1 MQTRI
6 YRPTPHN
13 LRMLAQ
19 RLQADEIVGVPAET
33 VYGLAGNGLSATACA
48 RIFEAKRRPAHD
60 PLILHLHD
68 RSQAHA
74 LCHWN
79 EAAERL
85 ADRFWPGPLT
95 LILPKKPIVPDL
107 ATSGLPSVAL
117 RAPAH
122 PVFRRLLQQVELPLA
137 APSANPFG
145 YISPTSANHVKTSL
159 DGRVRYIL
167 DGGDCAF
174 GIESTVLD
182 IRDPQQP
189 RILRPGVVTAAM
201 IADCLGNDPVNV
213 SATETNHA
221 LAPGLQ
227 DKHYSPMTPLSLFET
242 AVPPADEKPDAV
254 VFFHHSTPDSSQHQ
268 FSLTSSGDGK
278 EAAHRL
284 FRLLRQLDE
293 QGYRRIHLQVPPTG
307 TRFREALLD
316 RLSRAAK
323 K

>member
-19 RLQADEIVGVPAET
+19 RLQSDDIVGVPAET

-48 RIFEAKRRPAHD
+48 RIFAAKQRPAHD

-68 RSQAHA
+68 REQAHA

-122 PVFRRLLQQVELPLA
+122 PVFRSLLQQVELPLA

-145 YISPTSANHVKTSL
+145 YISPTSAGHVKASL
-159 DGRVRYIL
+159 NGRVRYIL

-182 IRDPQQP
+182 IREPRQP

-201 IADCLGNDPVNV
+201 IADCLGVEPVNV
-213 SATETNHA
+213 SATESNHA

-227 DKHYSPMTPLSLFET
+227 DKHYSPLTPLSLFES
-242 AVPPADEKPDAV
+242 DAPV
-254 VFFHHSTPDSSQHQ
+254 RRGGHEATVFFHHPDPDPTALE
-268 FSLTSSGDGK
+268 FSLTTSGDGE

-284 FRLLRQLDE
+284 FRLLRELDA
-293 QGYRRIHLQVPPTG
+293 RRFDRIYLQVPPMG
-307 TRFREALLD
+307 TRLRDALLD